1 MATKPYPQV
10 VLLGDSLFQHAVEV
24 LDGFS
29 FQSQLQIHTIRRL
42 DVINR
47 GFSGYNTANVVQH
60 LDTLFQPPSDTTPKI
75 EYLLVL
81 LGANDA
87 VRPMHTQHVAQD
99 KYRANLAKIIT
110 HPAIAAHKPKILLVT
125 PPPVDEIRIEVLDKE
140 KGWPET
146 TRYSAISAQYSQLA
160 RDVAAEHEGVVL
172 IDLWKALMDHA
183 VAKTPDYE
191 TGAGRPLLGTFESGQ
206 RGVLADLLPDG
217 LHMSG
222 EAYRVFYDAVVPHI
236 GTEWVGR
243 GDDDRTGYQ
252 LPDWREYPRAE

>member
-60 LDTLFQPPSDTTPKI
+60 LDTLFQPPSETTPKI
-75 EYLLVL
+75 DYLLVL

-99 KYRANLAKIIT
+99 KYRANLTKIIT
-110 HPAIAAHKPKILLVT
+110 HPAIQAHKPKILVVT
-125 PPPVDEIRIEVLDKE
+125 PPPVDEIRMEVVDKA
-140 KGWPET
+140 KGWPES
-146 TRYSAISAQYSQLA
+146 TRFSSISAQYSQLA
-160 RDVAAEHEGVVL
+160 REVAAENGVVL
-172 IDLWKALMDHA
+172 IDLWQALMDHA
-183 VAKTPDYE
+183 VAKTPSYK
-191 TGAGRPLLGTFESGQ
+191 AGGPLLGTFESGQ
-206 RGVLADLLPDG
+206 QGGLADLLPDG

-222 EAYRVFYDAVVPHI
+222 EAYRVFYDAVLPHI
-236 GTEWVGR
+236 GTEWVGL

-252 LPDWREYPRAE
+252 LPDWREYPKAE